1 MRRVV
6 TGGFAAGLVVLLL
19 SGCVAAVGPAGSDP
33 ATSAAAAAAGTSPV
47 PEPSASPSP
56 SAPTAGGAADAPAT
70 ADPGTGA
77 GDLPQ
82 GLAEAV
88 RRDLG
93 ITPEQYLAE
102 AAAAGHASDIAPEL
116 AKGGVDPNGMWL
128 DGTTI
133 KVHATTPAARSLA
146 ESLGATPTSATQ
158 PTPPAA
164 PDLSRR
170 ASAYDDL
177 DNGTGWY
184 LPLGGA
190 FIALC
195 STGFNGFSS
204 SGVPTIATAGHCL
217 LNNTPVPSDPVPAN
231 RYVQSGPGQ
240 PGANGGPIGTLASST
255 FMFGGGNDSGL
266 IPVTGAGLTPR
277 GQVSTWNGGT
287 IPVRGMKNATPGAP
301 ICKSGRTT
309 GWTCG
314 TVYEVN
320 YTVNV
325 EKPDKSF
332 ASVNSVVTSMCMWH
346 GDSGGAAMIGNY
358 AVGIDS
364 AGSWSSGACNDPDGY
379 STVYPLG
386 GDPNSVTMTQAGWQ
400 LQVAID
406 TPVISSTVGGS
417 TPTVAGTVPNAATGT
432 SVSLYVDGSSTAA
445 GTVPVAANGSWSFA
459 PSGLSTGVHAVTAVA
474 TYGTYNRSAT
484 SAVAYLPVGV
494 QASRLSGDD
503 RVLTSIAVSQAA
515 YPQGADI
522 VYVAF
527 GWNFPDALVSS
538 AAAVH
543 GTGPVLLSPQAG
555 VPQALLDEVA
565 RLHPK
570 RIVIVGGTASL
581 APAVEDALK
590 TVGPPV
596 DRISGVDRFDT
607 ARQIVSDAFGAGP
620 VAELYIATGVGFPD
634 SLSASAAAA
643 AKGVPVL
650 TVQGD
655 ANALD
660 AATVSTIQS
669 LHPQRIT
676 VVGGAASVTAGVYAQ
691 LGGLA
696 PALRRIGGPDRFT
709 TSQLVAQDAFPSA
722 AGVYLASGLTFP
734 DALTGSVA
742 AAVAKRPLL
751 LTPATCA
758 AGTVTASMYG
768 WHASTITLVGGAST
782 LTADVA
788 ALKLC

>member
-6 TGGFAAGLVVLLL
+6 TGGFAAGLVVVLL
-19 SGCVAAVGPAGSDP
+19 SGCVAAVGTTASAPSGSSPA
-33 ATSAAAAAAGTSPV
+33 ATAT
-47 PEPSASPSP
+47 SP
-56 SAPTAGGAADAPAT
+56 SAPAAAPAPAPPASAP
-70 ADPGTGA
+70 ADPAASETPGTDA

-82 GLAEAV
+82 GLEEAV

-102 AAAAGHASDIAPEL
+102 AAAAGHASDIAPAL
-116 AKGGVDPNGMWL
+116 ATGGVDPKNIWL

-133 KVHATTPAARSLA
+133 NVHATTPAARSLV
-146 ESLGATPTSATQ
+146 ESLGATPTVQ
-158 PTPPAA
+158 TPPAA
-164 PDLSRR
+164 PHRSRT
-170 ASAYDDL
+170 ATAYDNL

-184 LPLGGA
+184 LPLDENA
-190 FIALC
+190 IAIC
-195 STGFNGFSS
+195 STGFNGFASN
-204 SGVPTIATAGHCL
+204 GTPTVATAGHCL
-217 LNNTPVPSDPVPAN
+217 LGNAPVPSDPVTAN

-240 PGANGGPIGTLASST
+240 LGTNGGLLGTLASSS
-255 FMFGGGNDSGL
+255 FRFGGGDDSGL
-266 IPVTGAGLTPR
+266 IPVAAASGLTPR

-287 IPVRGMKNATPGAP
+287 IPVRGMTNATPGAP

-320 YTVNV
+320 YEVGV
-325 EKPDKSF
+325 EKPDKSVV
-332 ASVNSVVTSMCMWH
+332 SVNSVITSMCMWH

-358 AVGIDS
+358 AVGINS
-364 AGSWSSGACNDPDGY
+364 AGSWSSAACNDPDGY

-386 GDPNSVTMTQAGWQ
+386 GDPNSVTMTQPGWQ

-406 TPVISSTVGGS
+406 TPVISSTVGGA
-417 TPTVAGTVPNAATGT
+417 TPTVSGTVPNAATGT

-445 GTVPVAANGSWSFA
+445 GTAPVAANGAWSFA
-459 PSGLSTGVHAVTAVA
+459 PGGLSTGVHTVTAVA

-515 YPQGADI
+515 YPQGADV
-522 VYVAF
+522 VYVAY

-555 VPQALLDEVA
+555 VPQALLDEIA
-565 RLHPK
+565 RLHPE

-590 TVGPPV
+590 TVGPSV
-596 DRISGVDRFDT
+596 ERISGVDRFDT
-607 ARQIVSDAFGAGP
+607 ARQIVSDAFESGP

-650 TVQGD
+650 TVQGN

-676 VVGGAASVTAGVYAQ
+676 VVGGTASVTAGVYAQ

-696 PALRRIGGPDRFT
+696 PAVRRIGGPDRFT

-742 AAVAKRPLL
+742 AAVAARPLL

-768 WHASTITLVGGAST
+768 WHASAITLVGGPNT